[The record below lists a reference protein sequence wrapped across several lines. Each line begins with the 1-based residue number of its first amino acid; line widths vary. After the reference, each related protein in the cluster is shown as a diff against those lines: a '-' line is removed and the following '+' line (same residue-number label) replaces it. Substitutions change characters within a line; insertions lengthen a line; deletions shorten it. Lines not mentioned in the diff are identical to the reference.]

1 MKVRRLLVVS
11 LVLSVFSP
19 WVQTVGAQVPGSGA
33 LPPGVTR
40 RPVLE
45 ASLGTP
51 PPVGWKSQVQE
62 RTRPRAG
69 DVVRH
74 TNSALYYTLEETHE
88 LVRGNTVQTFPRGQ
102 AVFVPAGVEHIH
114 RMLPLGSTLL
124 TFEIYFARGDASRPT
139 PPPGARLLYF
149 SEKPV
154 EVIAGVP
161 YTVRVD
167 EFTFLPGA
175 RWDLT
180 PREPLF
186 NYVLEGIKTRRVADQ
201 VLRHEPSSVLELPI
215 GTRFTASNEG
225 TTPMRFLAAVLVP
238 TPVSPSASP
247 R

>member
-1 MKVRRLLVVS
+1 MKVRRLLVVF
-11 LVLSVFSP
+11 LVLCVFSP
-19 WVQTVGAQVPGSGA
+19 WVQTVGAQVSAPGA
-33 LPPGVTR
+33 LPPGVTQ

-69 DVVRH
+69 DVSRH
-74 TNSALYYTLEETHE
+74 TNSALYYTLEGTHE
-88 LVRGNTVQTFPRGQ
+88 LVRGDTVQTFPRGQ

-114 RMLPLGSTLL
+114 RMLPLGSNLL

-186 NYVLEGIKTRRVADQ
+186 NYVLEGIQTRRVADQ
-201 VLRHEPSSVLELPI
+201 VLRHEPGSVLELPI

-225 TTPMRFLAAVLVP
+225 TTPMRFLAVVLVP